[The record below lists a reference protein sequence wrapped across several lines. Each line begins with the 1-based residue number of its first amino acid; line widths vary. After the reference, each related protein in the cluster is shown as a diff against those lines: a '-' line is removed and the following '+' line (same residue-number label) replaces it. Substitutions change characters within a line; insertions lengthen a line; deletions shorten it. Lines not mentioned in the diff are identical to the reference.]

1 MPWFPRIPQDSLVF
15 PAVDKRRLKQLFL
28 VSEFYLLHK
37 SDLVGIIM
45 LFGSW
50 RSFHGRTEPSLGR
63 IGMTDNAGE
72 TCSPKPKG
80 ALKRI
85 MGMLRKGR
93 VVRRRGA

>member
-45 LFGSW
+45 LFWLVAKFSW
-50 RSFHGRTEPSLGR
+50 Q
-63 IGMTDNAGE
+63 N
-72 TCSPKPKG
+72 
-80 ALKRI
+80 
-85 MGMLRKGR
+85 
-93 VVRRRGA
+93 